1 VYQYFSYE
9 FTTSSQQLFCSNQ
22 SNKPEKNPTLIQSF
36 NFHIASIERLEGTE
50 FAHNTVRKYKSV
62 LNSIKRYLK
71 GADIALPD
79 LDYSFVSN
87 YYSYLVSKEGLK
99 NNSALKNLKCL
110 YRVIHIC
117 ILNKWISSNPFTEF
131 KCAYKQPIRPYLT
144 EAEIEQLY
152 STAFSSSKLRK
163 VRDLFILQ
171 IYSGLA
177 YADMQSLSKTNIEVG
192 VDGKQWIVLNRLKTG
207 QRSAIPILPR
217 ALEVLQRYNY
227 ELPICSNQKM
237 NDYLKE
243 IATACNINKC
253 LTSHI
258 GRHTFATTV
267 TLSKGV
273 PIETVS
279 RMLGH
284 CDLKT
289 TQIYAKVTDQKVS
302 NDMDRLFI

>member
-1 VYQYFSYE
+1 M
-9 FTTSSQQLFCSNQ
+9 
-22 SNKPEKNPTLIQSF
+22 EK
-36 NFHIASIERLEGTE
+36 LEGTE

-62 LNSIKRYLK
+62 LNSIKRFLK
-71 GADIALPD
+71 GADISLPD
-79 LDYSFVSN
+79 LNYSFVSD
-87 YYSYLVSKEGLK
+87 YYTYLVSKEGLK

-117 ILNKWISSNPFTEF
+117 ILNKWIDSNPFTEF
-131 KCAYKQPIRPYLT
+131 KCSYKQPIRPYLT
-144 EAEIEQLY
+144 ETEIELLY
-152 STAFSSSKLRK
+152 LKPIPSLRLRR
-163 VRDLFILQ
+163 VRDLFVFQ
-171 IYSGLA
+171 IYTGLA
-177 YADMQSLSKTNIEVG
+177 YADMQSLSKDNIEIG

-207 QRSAIPILPR
+207 QRSAIPILTR
-217 ALEVLQRYNY
+217 ALEVLKRYNY
-227 ELPICSNQKM
+227 ELPICSNQKF
-237 NDYLKE
+237 NTYLKE
-243 IATACNINKC
+243 IASGCNINKR

-258 GRHTFATTV
+258 GRHTFATTI

-302 NDMDRLFI
+302 DDMRFLL